1 MNPHTDQS
9 SSTRSEGTVPTRG
22 LDKPSVKVAK
32 NDARQGGGLNL
43 NSDFGKPEQ
52 IQKMKTP
59 LYAVLGFL
67 VVVDFFVHRE
77 HAALIWE
84 SIPGF
89 SAVFGLIATV
99 LIIFVSKFLGLGL
112 MKRED
117 YYD

>member
-1 MNPHTDQS
+1 
-9 SSTRSEGTVPTRG
+9 
-22 LDKPSVKVAK
+22 
-32 NDARQGGGLNL
+32 
-43 NSDFGKPEQ
+43 
-52 IQKMKTP
+52 MKTP
-59 LYAVLGFL
+59 LYAALGLL

-89 SAVFGLIATV
+89 SAAFGLIATV

>member
-9 SSTRSEGTVPTRG
+9 SSTRKEGSVPTKG
-22 LDKPSVKVAK
+22 LDKAPMKISNNA
-32 NDARQGGGLNL
+32 AHQGGGLNL
-43 NSDFGKPEQ
+43 DRYFGKPEQ
-52 IQKMKTP
+52 FQKMKTP
-59 LYAVLGFL
+59 LYAALGIL
-67 VVVDFFVHRE
+67 VVADFFVHRE
-77 HAALIWE
+77 HAELIWE

-89 SAVFGLIATV
+89 STAFGLIATV